1 MRMLLALL
9 LGLYLA
15 WPARAADSGPVLLLP
30 GLPAPAAEA
39 APGPRCADF
48 LDEAGLRP
56 EGLEY
61 LFCRPATDPRTGR
74 RTLTARYRVPGPQAA
89 AVEAALRG
97 RTGMAALER
106 QAGIWQLP
114 EGGEGRFVLRRS
126 AGEARPG
133 GTLPGRFLP
142 AGELPEGLSGGGDA
156 GGGAAVPSV
165 AGGSDPAA
173 AKGAADGAGTA
184 AVDGPAAGPDASR
197 EEGPD
202 APLAEGSPAAG
213 PSCTVSMG
221 EVPQAGVWAPQR
233 DDWGKVPWFAVTV
246 RLPLSR

>member
-15 WPARAADSGPVLLLP
+15 WPARAADSGPVLFLP

-74 RTLTARYRVPGPQAA
+74 RALTARYRVPGPQAA

-114 EGGEGRFVLRRS
+114 EGGAV
-126 AGEARPG
+126 
-133 GTLPGRFLP
+133 
-142 AGELPEGLSGGGDA
+142 
-156 GGGAAVPSV
+156 VPSV
-165 AGGSDPAA
+165 AGGPDPAA

-184 AVDGPAAGPDASR
+184 AVDG
-197 EEGPD
+197 
-202 APLAEGSPAAG
+202 PAAG

>member
-1 MRMLLALL
+1 
-9 LGLYLA
+9 
-15 WPARAADSGPVLLLP
+15 
-30 GLPAPAAEA
+30 
-39 APGPRCADF
+39 
-48 LDEAGLRP
+48 
-56 EGLEY
+56 
-61 LFCRPATDPRTGR
+61 
-74 RTLTARYRVPGPQAA
+74 
-89 AVEAALRG
+89 
-97 RTGMAALER
+97 MAALER

-126 AGEARPG
+126 AGEARPV

-165 AGGSDPAA
+165 AGGPDPAA

-184 AVDGPAAGPDASR
+184 AVDG
-197 EEGPD
+197 
-202 APLAEGSPAAG
+202 PAAG

-233 DDWGKVPWFAVTV
+233 DDWGRVAWFAVTV

>member
-1 MRMLLALL
+1 MRMLLVLL

-39 APGPRCADF
+39 VPGPRCADF

-165 AGGSDPAA
+165 AGGPDPAA

-184 AVDGPAAGPDASR
+184 AVDGPAA
-197 EEGPD
+197 GPD

-221 EVPQAGVWAPQR
+221 EVPQAGGWAPQR
-233 DDWGKVPWFAVTV
+233 DDWGKVAWFAVTV
-246 RLPLSR
+246 RLPLPR

>member
-142 AGELPEGLSGGGDA
+142 AGELPEGLSGG
-156 GGGAAVPSV
+156 P
-165 AGGSDPAA
+165 DPAA

>member
-1 MRMLLALL
+1 M
-9 LGLYLA
+9 
-15 WPARAADSGPVLLLP
+15 
-30 GLPAPAAEA
+30 
-39 APGPRCADF
+39 
-48 LDEAGLRP
+48 
-56 EGLEY
+56 
-61 LFCRPATDPRTGR
+61 
-74 RTLTARYRVPGPQAA
+74 
-89 AVEAALRG
+89 EAALRG

-114 EGGEGRFVLRRS
+114 EGGEGRVVLRRS

-165 AGGSDPAA
+165 AGGPDPAA

-184 AVDGPAAGPDASR
+184 AVDGPAAGPDASC

-233 DDWGKVPWFAVTV
+233 DDWGQVPWFAVTV

>member
-97 RTGMAALER
+97 RTGMATLER

-165 AGGSDPAA
+165 AGGPDTAA

-184 AVDGPAAGPDASR
+184 AVDG
-197 EEGPD
+197 
-202 APLAEGSPAAG
+202 PAAG

-233 DDWGKVPWFAVTV
+233 DDWGQVPWFAVTV

>member
-74 RTLTARYRVPGPQAA
+74 RTLTARYRVPGLQAA

-114 EGGEGRFVLRRS
+114 EGGEGRL
-126 AGEARPG
+126 
-133 GTLPGRFLP
+133 
-142 AGELPEGLSGGGDA
+142 
-156 GGGAAVPSV
+156 VPSV
-165 AGGSDPAA
+165 AGGPDPAA

-184 AVDGPAAGPDASR
+184 AVDGPAA
-197 EEGPD
+197 GPD

-233 DDWGKVPWFAVTV
+233 DDWGKVAWFAVTV

>member
-15 WPARAADSGPVLLLP
+15 WPARAADSGPVLLLS

-74 RTLTARYRVPGPQAA
+74 RALTARYRVPGPKAA

-114 EGGEGRFVLRRS
+114 EG
-126 AGEARPG
+126 
-133 GTLPGRFLP
+133 
-142 AGELPEGLSGGGDA
+142 LS

-165 AGGSDPAA
+165 AGGPDPAA

-184 AVDGPAAGPDASR
+184 AVDGPAA
-197 EEGPD
+197 GPD

-233 DDWGKVPWFAVTV
+233 DDWGQVPWFAVTV

>member
-74 RTLTARYRVPGPQAA
+74 RALTARYRVPGPQAA

-97 RTGMAALER
+97 RTSMAALER

-126 AGEARPG
+126 AGEARPV
-133 GTLPGRFLP
+133 GT
-142 AGELPEGLSGGGDA
+142 LPEGLS

-165 AGGSDPAA
+165 AGGPDPAA

-233 DDWGKVPWFAVTV
+233 DDWGKVAWFAVTV

>member
-15 WPARAADSGPVLLLP
+15 WPARAADSGPVLLLS

-74 RTLTARYRVPGPQAA
+74 RALTARYRVPGPKAA

-114 EGGEGRFVLRRS
+114 EGGEGRLVLRRS
-126 AGEARPG
+126 AGEARPV

-165 AGGSDPAA
+165 AGGPDPAA

-184 AVDGPAAGPDASR
+184 AGPDASC

>member
-1 MRMLLALL
+1 M
-9 LGLYLA
+9 
-15 WPARAADSGPVLLLP
+15 
-30 GLPAPAAEA
+30 
-39 APGPRCADF
+39 
-48 LDEAGLRP
+48 
-56 EGLEY
+56 
-61 LFCRPATDPRTGR
+61 
-74 RTLTARYRVPGPQAA
+74 
-89 AVEAALRG
+89 EAALRG

-114 EGGEGRFVLRRS
+114 EGGEGRLVLRRS
-126 AGEARPG
+126 AGEARPV

-165 AGGSDPAA
+165 AGGPDPAA
-173 AKGAADGAGTA
+173 AKGAADGAGT
-184 AVDGPAAGPDASR
+184 
-197 EEGPD
+197 
-202 APLAEGSPAAG
+202 AAG